1 MTHFTDQETGI
12 GSKYNPLGLNLNSGS
27 FLTFRKYLDPSKY
40 TRDHVQT
47 QIQMEIFKIKLMIWY
62 IQIVLHTN
70 GQKFNKDTF

>member
-1 MTHFTDQETGI
+1 MGSSIVFMTHFTDQETGI

-47 QIQMEIFKIKLMIWY
+47 QIQMEIFKIKLMI
-62 IQIVLHTN
+62 
-70 GQKFNKDTF
+70 